1 MSRGGVMVGF
11 VGLGTMG
18 GWMAANVQK
27 AGFKDSAMVARLF
40 DENRSLIPFANETVM
55 AKYSMFAAEKASKA
69 ANSSL
74 KTAAASRTQAE
85 RLLLA
90 PSSL

>member
-40 DENRSLIPFANETVM
+40 DENRSLIPFADET
-55 AKYSMFAAEKASKA
+55 A
-69 ANSSL
+69 
-74 KTAAASRTQAE
+74 
-85 RLLLA
+85 
-90 PSSL
+90 